1 MQYFFLKL
9 IPPRPTFQQDMTESE
24 RAMMLRHVAYW
35 TELAERGVAVAFGP
49 VADPSGG
56 YGIGIVE
63 LEDNADVHDLEKN
76 DPTVESGLGFTYEI
90 FRMPQAVLR
99 PSHSA

>member
-1 MQYFFLKL
+1 MS
-9 IPPRPTFQQDMTESE
+9 ESE
-24 RAMMLRHVAYW
+24 RAMMLQHVAYW
-35 TELAERGVAVAFGP
+35 TELAQRGVAVAFGA

-63 LEDNADVHDLEKN
+63 LDDDADVRDLEKN
-76 DPTVESGLGFTYEI
+76 DPTIQSGLGFRYEI